1 MRDNVVPNPYDPDK
15 PSDDGKYESY
25 RKKKGLKRIV
35 LRDNPIASLT
45 HDELPPDLIMQSRL
59 IKATHQLDKDNLTK
73 EDINKF
79 NEEIADLGHRYVEGQ
94 KQSNHIKI
102 LENIENG
109 EKIGVMRGTVMPKD
123 GNPRDIKRAIED
135 WAENITKL
143 DVAKTGISS
152 VRTSKVY
159 KEARDVIDSV
169 GGVDRMTGYSKGG
182 GFSMYLGKDLNVP
195 TDVFNPALGGKQAL
209 AEFGL
214 GQDKLNMRVVRTNTD
229 PASSAI
235 DTKHRTNM
243 WDSVDLVSVAPLEK
257 LQEGR
262 GQWGRTMGEHAL
274 ENFTDNGKRMKKLKR
289 TKLLDEALNARKRGD
304 IYKHMRRI
312 EDVGYP
318 QWEQETTYKLKTWDS
333 PAHHA
338 AEHASGD
345 QREYERG
352 ELDFNN
358 FKDNELNEN
367 VHDRLKDNYERLY
380 GSRPKEDTIK
390 RPEGFSEEDYQR
402 YKEDPASYEEN
413 IKNLGKQAFIENE
426 PHINARRGSYATF
439 GETPSLSKVGS
450 ETTKALGYGALGEAG
465 TDFLRGIDP
474 HMFDYKGGDQ
484 VAMATSAGIAGLAAG
499 GLGAV
504 PEFAAGAFAAEGA
517 DIALESGTKKL
528 LHKVGLHGKGV
539 DTVAGGVGAAGAG
552 SAAAVGANITRMGL
566 SNLSSLFT
574 AGGSEAASASA
585 LAGMEGIELTEAGA
599 TATEG
604 GAVAEGVATGAE
616 VASAGAEAAEGAELG
631 GEIGTV
637 IGPEGTLV
645 GAGIGA
651 AVGGAIYGIDKLTGG
666 GITKGFEYAG
676 QEAEKLGKDVA
687 KGASSAWNWLKHPK
701 HWF

>member
-1 MRDNVVPNPYDPDK
+1 
-15 PSDDGKYESY
+15 
-25 RKKKGLKRIV
+25 
-35 LRDNPIASLT
+35 
-45 HDELPPDLIMQSRL
+45 MQSRL

-73 EDINKF
+73 EDIDKF
-79 NEEIADLGHRYVEGQ
+79 NREIEDLGHRYVPGQ

-109 EKIGVMRGTVMPKD
+109 ERIGVMRGTVVPKD
-123 GNPRDIKRAIED
+123 LNPRDIKRSIED
-135 WAENITKL
+135 WTENITKL
-143 DVAKTGISS
+143 DVAGIGVSS
-152 VRTSKVY
+152 ARSSKVY
-159 KEARDVIDSV
+159 KEARDVIESV
-169 GGVDRMTGYSKGG
+169 GGVDRITGYSKGG
-182 GFSMYLGKDLNVP
+182 GFGMYLGKDLNVP

-209 AEFGL
+209 MEFGL
-214 GQDKLNMRVVRTNTD
+214 GQDKLPMRVVRTNVD

-262 GQWGRTMGEHAL
+262 GQFGRILGEHAL
-274 ENFTDNGKRMKKLKR
+274 ENFTQEGKRMKKLKR
-289 TKLLDEALNARKRGD
+289 TKLLDEAQNARKRGD

-312 EDVGYP
+312 EEVGYP
-318 QWEQETTYKLKTWDS
+318 QWEQETTYKLKAWDS

-345 QREYERG
+345 QAEYERG

-367 VHDRLKDNYERLY
+367 VHQRLKDNYERLY
-380 GSRPKEDTIK
+380 GSRPKEDTIE
-390 RPEGFSEEDYQR
+390 RPKGFSEEDYQR
-402 YKEDPASYEEN
+402 YKEDPVSYE
-413 IKNLGKQAFIENE
+413 KNLNDLGKRAFIENE
-426 PHINARRGSYATF
+426 PHINARRGSFATF
-439 GETPSLSKVGS
+439 GETPSLSKVAG

-465 TDFLRGIDP
+465 TDLLKGIDP
-474 HMFDYKGGDQ
+474 HLFDYKGGSQ
-484 VAMATSAGIAGLAAG
+484 VAMASSAGIAGLAAG

-517 DIALESGTKKL
+517 DIALESGTKKA
-528 LHKVGLHGKGV
+528 LHKLGLHGKGV

-574 AGGSEAASASA
+574 AGGSEAVSAEA
-585 LAGMEGIELTEAGA
+585 LAGMEGVELTEAGA
-599 TATEG
+599 MTTEA
-604 GAVAEGVATGAE
+604 GASGVAEGVATGAE
-616 VASAGAEAAEGAELG
+616 IASAGAEAAEGAELG

-651 AVGGAIYGIDKLTGG
+651 AVGGAIYGIDKITGG

-676 QEAEKLGKDVA
+676 KQAENVGKDIA